1 MKENTLFA
9 LIGTFDKKELLRFGK
24 FVRSPFFTHR
34 TDVERMFALLAKC
47 RYRNSDFPDK
57 EALFK
62 HTFPDKAYD
71 DLMLR
76 ATMSDLREL
85 IESFL
90 IWQQTQ
96 GDKLRASLALASEYR
111 ARNLPKLFRQTSADI
126 EKKIAGAAFQNV
138 DYHQYVLDFQVETAR
153 FQTRTARTKELPLQE
168 ISDAIDTLYLAQKL
182 RHACTQLSHQ
192 AVFRTSY
199 NFGLLPGLLDKV
211 ESGAYLETPA
221 IALYYFCYR
230 FLTEQYSLVF
240 FQKFRDELQLY
251 EHLFPAPEI
260 KDLYL
265 LAINFCIRKLNEGN
279 EPYIREG
286 WELYLGGLKRGIL
299 LEQGRLSAFTFNNIV
314 AFGIKMKE
322 LGAVEQF
329 IQNYQD
335 KLEPAQRES
344 FVHFNLARLEYT
356 RHNYAAA
363 MQLLQT
369 ADFTDLVNNL
379 ISKTLLLK
387 IYYAL
392 DEYDLLESHLDSFR
406 IFIRRRELSDYHR
419 KNFSNIIALMRKIMR
434 LPSNDRAGRSKLRT
448 EIVKTEILTE
458 REWLLEQLA

>member
-9 LIGTFDKKELLRFGK
+9 LIGTFDRKELLRFGK

-34 TDVERMFALLAKC
+34 DDVERMFALLAKC
-47 RYRNSDFPDK
+47 RYRNTDFPDK
-57 EALFK
+57 ETLFR
-62 HTFPDKAYD
+62 HTFPDKPYD

-96 GDKLRASLALASEYR
+96 SDQLRASLALASEYR
-111 ARNLPKLFRQTSADI
+111 ARNLPKLFRQTSGEI
-126 EKKIAGAAFQNV
+126 EKKIKNAAFQNV
-138 DYHQYVLDFQVETAR
+138 DYHQNVLDFQVETAR
-153 FQTRTARTKELPLQE
+153 FQTRTTRTKELPLQE

-182 RHACTQLSHQ
+182 RHTCTQLSHQ

-199 NFGLLPGLLDKV
+199 NFGLLPDVLDKI
-211 ESGAYLETPA
+211 ESGAFIRVPA

-230 FLTEQYSLVF
+230 FLTERYSLEF
-240 FQKFRDELQLY
+240 FQKFRDELQLH
-251 EHLFPAPEI
+251 EQLFPTAEI

-265 LAINFCIRKLNEGN
+265 LAVNFCIRKLNEGN

-286 WELYLGGLKRGIL
+286 WELYLEGLKRGIW
-299 LEQGRLSAFTFNNIV
+299 LEQGRLSAFTFNNIA

-322 LGAVEQF
+322 LEAVEHF
-329 IQNYQD
+329 IRDYQE

-344 FVHFNLARLEYT
+344 FVHFNLARLEYA
-356 RHNYAAA
+356 RHNYADA
-363 MQLLQT
+363 MRLLQT
-369 ADFTDLVNNL
+369 ADFNDLVNNL
-379 ISKTLLLK
+379 IAKTLLIK

-406 IFIRRRELSDYHR
+406 VFIRRRELSDYHR

-434 LPSNDRAGRSKLRT
+434 LPSNDRKGRHKLRA
-448 EIVKTEILTE
+448 EIAATEILTE
-458 REWLLEQLA
+458 RDWLLEQLG